1 VGNCHNFHQ
10 KCSRNIFIVSGNHKI
25 FLQMKI
31 SQSTTGISLLLQHR
45 VYYVV
50 LLFAAGKVSYKIE
63 KDQLV
68 VSELFAILNSVKVQ
82 LGIAD
87 WGVKRTTLEDGE
99 NVCEIL

>member
-1 VGNCHNFHQ
+1 
-10 KCSRNIFIVSGNHKI
+10 
-25 FLQMKI
+25 M
-31 SQSTTGISLLLQHR
+31 
-45 VYYVV
+45 
-50 LLFAAGKVSYKIE
+50 LLFAAGKISYKIE